1 MRLMCRI
8 LEVSESGYYKHK
20 RNETRSYKHAALLAK
35 IYGLLKADPENA
47 NYGVN
52 RIYLYLKNNDNYTG
66 SYSTIHRICRENN
79 LIIRYKR
86 RPKSLT
92 KADSEAQKAEN
103 LLQQDFT
110 AEEPNEKWLT
120 DITEIP
126 CLDGKLYLAPVL
138 DCYDGSIRG
147 FKMDSNMRAD
157 LCIEAFERAC
167 RSDGAKGMIL
177 HSNRGSQFTS
187 QAFRE
192 ALKKHGATQSMS
204 GVGRCYDNARM
215 ESFFATLKKEKL
227 YPLGTESMTI
237 AEVETIVYR
246 YINYY
251 NRRRVYSTNA
261 GWPPLVYRQ
270 AFWQAQKAA

>member
-52 RIYLYLKNNDNYTG
+52 RIYLYHKNNDNYTG

-92 KADSEAQKAEN
+92 KADSEAQKAKN

-120 DITEIP
+120 DITEI
-126 CLDGKLYLAPVL
+126 CSVNNKIHYL
-138 DCYDGSIRG
+138 
-147 FKMDSNMRAD
+147 
-157 LCIEAFERAC
+157 
-167 RSDGAKGMIL
+167 
-177 HSNRGSQFTS
+177 Q
-187 QAFRE
+187 
-192 ALKKHGATQSMS
+192 QS
-204 GVGRCYDNARM
+204 
-215 ESFFATLKKEKL
+215 
-227 YPLGTESMTI
+227 
-237 AEVETIVYR
+237 
-246 YINYY
+246 
-251 NRRRVYSTNA
+251 
-261 GWPPLVYRQ
+261 
-270 AFWQAQKAA
+270 